1 VPIRLLGDLL
11 AQLGLRA
18 DDELALHGEP
28 VLPELASP
36 LAVAECAIAAVA
48 ASLLAAAELAELRTG
63 RRPEVVLD
71 TAHVAAAVRSEAL
84 LRDPAGSSTRG
95 FAPLSRLWPTADG
108 WVRTHAN
115 YPWHRAALLNA
126 FGLPER
132 PDAEIASS
140 LAAAL
145 AAQSSQQIEAR
156 VFAAGGLAVAAR
168 TELEWYQSGPG
179 RAAATGP
186 LVVTEPLGVAA
197 PLPPS
202 GPLPASGL
210 RVLDLT
216 RVIAGPVG
224 TRMLAAFGA
233 EVLRIDD
240 PHHPELP
247 RSAIDSVIGKLSA
260 TLDLATRSGGETLH
274 ALLQNADVL
283 VTGYRPGAL
292 RRFGLDPD
300 QVAERHPGTIVV
312 SLSAWGSTG
321 PWSSRRGFD
330 SLVQIATGIGWATSP
345 DGTRPGVLPCQLL
358 DHATGYV
365 IAAATMAALA
375 HRGRSGQARSARLSL
390 TRTAHWLQQ
399 QGTRADPPTAHD
411 PSPDDLYRRPLGDG
425 WTAIA
430 PPGRL
435 DGTPLSWPYLPP
447 RYGQAP
453 AAWRE

>member
-1 VPIRLLGDLL
+1 MPVRLLEDLL
-11 AQLGLRA
+11 VQLGLRV
-18 DDELALHGEP
+18 DGEVALRGEP

-63 RRPEVVLD
+63 RRPEVALD
-71 TAHVAAAVRSEAL
+71 TAHVAAAVRSESL
-84 LRDPAGSSTRG
+84 LRDPAGSSARG

-126 FGLPER
+126 FGLPDR
-132 PDAEIASS
+132 PDTEIAPS
-140 LAAAL
+140 LAAA
-145 AAQSSQQIEAR
+145 
-156 VFAAGGLAVAAR
+156 AR
-168 TELEWYQSGPG
+168 TASEWYASAPG
-179 RAAATGP
+179 RAATTGP
-186 LVVTEPLGVAA
+186 LVVTEPLGDAA

-247 RSAIDSVIGKLSA
+247 RSAIEGVIGKISA

-274 ALLQNADVL
+274 ALLPDADVL

-312 SLSAWGSTG
+312 SLSAWGSSG

-330 SLVQIATGIGWATSP
+330 SLVQIATGLGWATSP

-358 DHATGYV
+358 DHATGYL

-375 HRGRSGQARSARLSL
+375 HRGRTGQARSARVSL
-390 TRTAHWLQQ
+390 TRTAHWLLQ
-399 QGTRADPPTAHD
+399 QGTRAAPPTD
-411 PSPDDLYRRPLGDG
+411 PEPNSDDQYRVPLGDG
-425 WTAIA
+425 WTGIA
-430 PPGRL
+430 PPGQL
-435 DGTPLSWPYLPP
+435 DGIPLSWPHLPP